1 MKHFVLFFLVLLL
14 ISPTFGQDKKWEVG
28 GELGLNLSTT
38 SGRWTE
44 SDDTKNK
51 WIATPLIGFQA
62 AYNFTP
68 MIAVVS
74 GLYLMKSG
82 ALYAYQNSSEGESYE
97 QTQRER
103 FTTLR
108 LPVLA
113 RFMWG
118 TNWQYYGLLG
128 FYLSKRLGGKYVY
141 KIPSQDYEQSGKIKF
156 KKNPDENAEGDD
168 WILDTKDYRRL
179 DFGLSV
185 GGGVRKQ
192 LGPGYLSFN
201 VLFGLGF
208 LDFYKWENKN
218 DKPDGYKP
226 YNNRNLSF
234 QFGYAYP
241 L

>member
-1 MKHFVLFFLVLLL
+1 MKYFVLLFMVLLL
-14 ISPTFGQDKKWEVG
+14 MNPTFGQDKKWEIG
-28 GELGLNLSTT
+28 GELGVNLSTT
-38 SGRWTE
+38 GGRWDKN
-44 SDDTKNK
+44 DDTKNK
-51 WIATPLIGFQA
+51 WIATPLIGAQV
-62 AYNFTP
+62 AYNFTS
-68 MIAVVS
+68 MIALMA
-74 GLYLMKSG
+74 GFYMMKSG
-82 ALYAYQNSSEGESYE
+82 ALYITENLYQETTYE
-97 QTQRER
+97 ARQRER

-118 TNWQYYGLLG
+118 TTWQYYGLFG

-141 KIPSQDYEQSGKIKF
+141 KIPSQDFEQSGKIKF
-156 KKNPDENAEGDD
+156 KKNPDDSGEGDD

-185 GGGVRKQ
+185 GGGVRRQ